1 MTRADFLANAAFPRA
16 LLVWCIALACA
27 PSGPAASPSARDMAE
42 ALSAMERKVCVTS
55 GVRTNTPSDR
65 CASQVDRA
73 TYIEPLRDVFL
84 AAPSVLKAYLC
95 SIDRIY
101 FDYHSAWNAS
111 FVVRPDSQ
119 SGKEYRSIAVR
130 RGVLENRIRYTDW
143 ATAWTQHWWTGGPID
158 HPTSDPAFPRVET
171 DSRLTGPSGI
181 LFQLLAHEVGHAL
194 AYDYGVFRRP
204 DSRPFEPAEFGYL
217 SWISPQWED
226 SSHAVH
232 VAVAR
237 ELAIE
242 AVRRI
247 DFTGSVMSRVAA
259 MEAAEKEG
267 RRFDAG
273 AVPAQG
279 WTPAPRES
287 IETFLDRLDRSSFTT
302 VFSTWHPEDDWT
314 ESFMMMMLPSIA
326 RRFDIVSAGGR
337 RVKVLAKASDSGSP
351 FGPKRRFIEHT
362 IDRALADFRA
372 RQRASPNVCLAAA
385 LAGWRDASLWGDGE
399 VDQHPIH
406 EARRDFLAVLPVRAI
421 EDREPPLFRFR
432 GGRRSAEQL
441 LDLLEQQPFPER
453 RWPGP

>member
-1 MTRADFLANAAFPRA
+1 MTWADFIANAAISRA

-27 PSGPAASPSARDMAE
+27 PRRPAATRPVGDMAE
-42 ALSAMERKVCVTS
+42 ALSAMERKVCLTS

-65 CASQVDRA
+65 CESPVDRA
-73 TYIEPLRDVFL
+73 MYIEPLRDVFL
-84 AAPSVLKAYLC
+84 AAPPVLKAYLC
-95 SIDRIY
+95 SMDRIY

-119 SGKEYRSIAVR
+119 SGKDYRSIGVR

-171 DSRLTGPSGI
+171 DSQLTGPSGI
-181 LFQLLAHEVGHAL
+181 LFQLLAHEVGHVL
-194 AYDYGVFRRP
+194 AYDYRVFHRP
-204 DSRPFEPAEFGYL
+204 AGKLFKPAEFGYL

-226 SSHAVH
+226 SSDAVH
-232 VAVAR
+232 AAVAR
-237 ELAIE
+237 EPAFE

-247 DFTGSVMSRVAA
+247 DFTGNVMSRLAA

-267 RRFDAG
+267 HRFDPG
-273 AVPAQG
+273 AVAATG
-279 WTPAPRES
+279 WTPTPRES

-314 ESFMMMMLPSIA
+314 ESFMMMMLPAIA

-337 RVKVLAKASDSGSP
+337 RVKVLAKTSDSGSP

-372 RQRASPNVCLAAA
+372 RQAASPNVCLAAA
-385 LAGWRDASLWGDGE
+385 LAGSSNR
-399 VDQHPIH
+399 
-406 EARRDFLAVLPVRAI
+406 
-421 EDREPPLFRFR
+421 
-432 GGRRSAEQL
+432 
-441 LDLLEQQPFPER
+441 
-453 RWPGP
+453 